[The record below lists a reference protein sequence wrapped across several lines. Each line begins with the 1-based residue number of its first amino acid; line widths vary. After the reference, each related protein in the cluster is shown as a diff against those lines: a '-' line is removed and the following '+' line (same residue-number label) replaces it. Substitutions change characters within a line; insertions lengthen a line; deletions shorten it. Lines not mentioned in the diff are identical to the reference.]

1 MPPIT
6 IIAEHGSHVLVRRE
20 RAELRQEYAIVE
32 RRNGQ
37 VSGVEGAERATFADS
52 EAGIA
57 EAVGEGWMD
66 EEAARRLFREIA
78 ERGDQLAR
86 RIW

>member
-1 MPPIT
+1 MQPIT
-6 IIAEHGSHVLVRRE
+6 IIAKHGSHLLVRRRVVE
-20 RAELRQEYAIVE
+20 DQYAIIE

-37 VSGVEGAERATFADS
+37 VSGLAGAHRRSFADTEQGI
-52 EAGIA
+52 EA
-57 EAVGEGWMD
+57 AVGDGWMA
-66 EEAARRLFREIA
+66 ESAARRLFQEIA

>member
-6 IIAEHGSHVLVRRE
+6 IIAEYGSHLLVRRE
-20 RAELRQEYAIVE
+20 RSKPAVEYAIVE
-32 RRNGQ
+32 RRNGE
-37 VSGVEGAERATFADS
+37 VSAVDGSERRGFADS

-57 EAVGEGWMD
+57 AAVGDGWME